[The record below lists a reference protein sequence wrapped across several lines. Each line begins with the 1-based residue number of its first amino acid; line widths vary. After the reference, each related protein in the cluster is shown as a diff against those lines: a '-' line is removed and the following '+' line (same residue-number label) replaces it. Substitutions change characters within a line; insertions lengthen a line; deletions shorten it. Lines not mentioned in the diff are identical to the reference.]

1 MAAGVLLVVLAV
13 VFALV
18 GIPALVRLPLS
29 TDQTAYYTGSFRL
42 YVNQSTLQPLATPT
56 VLPMTVSRQV
66 KVLSGS
72 FASAVLVE
80 RDVIR
85 PGPLTYHQNFQ
96 YLINRRTLAFENGP
110 QTQMFGQP
118 AKVDIDGTYRVNFP
132 FGTSPSGH
140 YPVLNTETD
149 KSQVVTGGRGPFS
162 LRGVSGVQ
170 VVQFNSDITGPVSPY
185 YQSWLVHNGFPG
197 SITPAE
203 LQPRLQALGVN
214 VPATLATLLPL
225 LTPAQR
231 ALVSQVL
238 SAPVPLEY
246 TYFYRGIVD
255 VEPRTGI
262 TVRVDTTA
270 EGLKVAPSLAGVDRL
285 RPLLQQHMNVPAAAS
300 LSNALDRLVAA
311 GPQMA
316 VDYNWIQTPA
326 SSQHLANLAE
336 SQIHKINLVDA
347 VPWVLGVIGAVLV
360 ALGLVLRRWDRV
372 GGTSGDSSR
381 NVS

>member
-1 MAAGVLLVVLAV
+1 VHDA
-13 VFALV
+13 
-18 GIPALVRLPLS
+18 
-29 TDQTAYYTGSFRL
+29 
-42 YVNQSTLQPLATPT
+42 
-56 VLPMTVSRQV
+56 
-66 KVLSGS
+66 
-72 FASAVLVE
+72 
-80 RDVIR
+80 
-85 PGPLTYHQNFQ
+85 
-96 YLINRRTLAFENGP
+96 
-110 QTQMFGQP
+110 
-118 AKVDIDGTYRVNFP
+118 
-132 FGTSPSGH
+132 
-140 YPVLNTETD
+140 
-149 KSQVVTGGRGPFS
+149 
-162 LRGVSGVQ
+162 
-170 VVQFNSDITGPVSPY
+170 
-185 YQSWLVHNGFPG
+185 HNGFPG

-262 TVRVDTTA
+262 MVRVDTTA

-360 ALGLVLRRWDRV
+360 ALGLVLRRRA
-372 GGTSGDSSR
+372 GGTVSAEHRVTVHETSR
-381 NVS
+381 DR